1 MCNFLGSALPQQKF
15 EAADLCYI
23 LVMAQFKWQG
33 SVTAQLQLS
42 FIWQAKEN
50 TSSRCESG
58 LTQNKREAQSWLLFL
73 YALSPP
79 REPALCKLG

>member
-1 MCNFLGSALPQQKF
+1 MSRECVISSVLPHHSK
-15 EAADLCYI
+15 DL
-23 LVMAQFKWQG
+23 KWQT
-33 SVTAQLQLS
+33 SVTTQLQLS